1 MLKSILA
8 CFESELTYLQKKE
21 VELGLRNGLKKEDVR
36 LYASREYNYL
46 QMKEIR
52 LCLEHGVDKK
62 RLKRILHSDLTVAQM
77 YQYRMK
83 LERNEMIPIDM
94 KRYILISLFIIS
106 MFLFFTLFPIG
117 EESPTLELKEE
128 SITLQCGDT
137 FDPMSYIQSFSS
149 KQGQLI
155 LPSSIDTSKQ
165 GNHVLV
171 YRLKTKNQ
179 EIEKILYV
187 KVK

>member
-8 CFESELTYLQKKE
+8 YFESELTYLQKKE

-94 KRYILISLFIIS
+94 KRYILISLFIKS
-106 MFLFFTLFPIG
+106 
-117 EESPTLELKEE
+117 
-128 SITLQCGDT
+128 
-137 FDPMSYIQSFSS
+137 
-149 KQGQLI
+149 
-155 LPSSIDTSKQ
+155 
-165 GNHVLV
+165 
-171 YRLKTKNQ
+171 
-179 EIEKILYV
+179 
-187 KVK
+187 